1 MKSDSVTVPFS
12 DVPSSQYKP
21 QIPSGEYRIA
31 FKYFETT
38 YRFGNKN
45 NPNAAKVVLHFNI
58 SEIGSPYFGV
68 PMERWYTVAKL
79 IGKPGRNG
87 RFKVKGQ
94 TCIFLIE
101 YLKCLRIGRPNRLD
115 RIPMTEWARH
125 EYLAKISNVT
135 KNHRQIPLPP
145 ELQYSRIESLLG
157 IAE

>member
-1 MKSDSVTVPFS
+1 MKSDSVIVPFS
-12 DVPSSQYKP
+12 EVTSSQYKP
-21 QIPSGEYRIA
+21 KIPIGEYRIA

-45 NPNAAKVVLHFNI
+45 SPNAAKVVLHFNI

-79 IGKPGRNG
+79 IGKPARGG
-87 RFKVKGQ
+87 SFKVKGQ

-101 YLKCLRIGRPNRLD
+101 YLKCLQIGRPNRLD

-125 EYLAKISNVT
+125 EYRANISNVT
-135 KNHRQIPLPP
+135 KNSRQVPLPQ